1 MLQIGKKLETI
12 LSKRIELERLKVEEE
27 TVRRWQERLDLSIT
41 KSNDYRSL
49 DTNIKKV
56 LETMKNRLQVIQAA
70 IRELE

>member
-1 MLQIGKKLETI
+1 VLQIGKKLETI